1 MYSVIDLSQNYDPR
15 TGKMVKKF
23 SRTNQKGNKII
34 DMRGFS
40 VNGDNYFVK
49 QSAKTRNGKVMSRDF
64 IIPENMVMK
73 LLTSPDPFIILD
85 GAVPKK
91 PIKKKPASKKK
102 KPIKKK
108 PSKKKKVSK
117 KKKPSKKK
125 KVSKK
130 KSKKRPSKKKRSK
143 KKKSKK

>member
-85 GAVPKK
+85 GPSKKKLIPKK
-91 PIKKKPASKKK
+91 PIKKKPSKKKPSTKKKVSKKK
-102 KPIKKK
+102 KSSKKK

-125 KVSKK
+125 KSKK
-130 KSKKRPSKKKRSK
+130 KSKK
-143 KKKSKK
+143 